1 MQPIIWIVILEVV
14 VHCFMWLIVVEAGI
28 RRIWSILL
36 LKLFGLSYESCL
48 IQFFCVIYRSPS
60 SDTSVLGYVADM
72 LELAQKENKNVILM
86 GEFNVN
92 MLGIGSLLSTLLLI
106 VEEYCLTQLIS
117 EPTRLT
123 PTSQTLIDVIFVTC
137 PGLFTGSGT
146 FPFLTVI
153 TS

>member
-1 MQPIIWIVILEVV
+1 MFHPV
-14 VHCFMWLIVVEAGI
+14 
-28 RRIWSILL
+28 LL
-36 LKLFGLSYESCL
+36 
-48 IQFFCVIYRSPS
+48 CVIYHPPS
-60 SDTSVLGYVADM
+60 SDTSVLGYITDM
-72 LELAQKENKNVILM
+72 LELAQKESKEVVLM
-86 GEFNVN
+86 GDLNVN
-92 MLGIGSLLSTLLLI
+92 MLGTGSLLSTLLLI
-106 VEEYCLTQLIS
+106 AEEFCLTQLIS